1 MWGTRKKS
9 LSISHT
15 HAGRKSTIRNNCQLF
30 FSPPQI
36 LFTKSIFGKLNRA
49 IIEVNLRSFDALL
62 QLQNL
67 SAVPSP
73 RCFAYSQFRNLKRT
87 LAGNLKG
94 NMLSDDCAVWPSDR
108 FVILIFAVAK
118 KTRCFLPE
126 GLNAI
131 GARVL
136 KSEYRVLW
144 ILDACVS
151 RNPFCSGRAVRER
164 LRSRFFLKSKRVKES
179 DKKTKGGKW
188 FLPGCNPFRV
198 EFFELW
204 RGCFLFAFYIRTH
217 LPVYP
222 FSFFRRL

>member
-1 MWGTRKKS
+1 MWGARKKS

-108 FVILIFAVAK
+108 FVILIFVKNALLF
-118 KTRCFLPE
+118 TR
-126 GLNAI
+126 
-131 GARVL
+131 
-136 KSEYRVLW
+136 
-144 ILDACVS
+144 
-151 RNPFCSGRAVRER
+151 
-164 LRSRFFLKSKRVKES
+164 
-179 DKKTKGGKW
+179 
-188 FLPGCNPFRV
+188 RV
-198 EFFELW
+198 ECDW
-204 RGCFLFAFYIRTH
+204 RARAEIWIPCF
-217 LPVYP
+217 VN
-222 FSFFRRL
+222 FRRVCVAQPLLFW